1 MCNDLDDIR
10 LKFEELCSN
19 REMDMPILSDEDI
32 RRLPN
37 IFQLIEILKKRES
50 QILIR
55 DNEWE
60 NYSIYGTYRNYS
72 NGFGVS
78 CYYLDDNKFSSTSN

>member
-1 MCNDLDDIR
+1 MCNYLDDIR

-37 IFQLIEILKKRES
+37 IFQLIEILKKRE
-50 QILIR
+50 IR
-55 DNEWE
+55 PKRKRKVKD
-60 NYSIYGTYRNYS
+60 YVKGQDFYIYLLFSICIYPTIVFY
-72 NGFGVS
+72 
-78 CYYLDDNKFSSTSN
+78 